1 MPIITIFGA
10 TGMQGSTI
18 LNAVLSDGKYTPR
31 AVSRSLESDASKGLI
46 AKGVEVVVGNLFDK
60 ESLKKAIRGSEA
72 MTNFYDS
79 AVFTAED
86 RTGSAEIT
94 QGKNLGDAAKE
105 EGVKFFIWSSLPNV
119 KELSKGVYLHLHHY
133 DNKAAVDDYL
143 KASGV
148 PHAGML
154 PKAENG
160 TGYTLPVPKY
170 GPHDP
175 QSWTWVGHDFGASA
189 VALLHNYSDPSK
201 GVLGK
206 KYPVISFCLTH
217 TELADAIA
225 AGTRPICVLILV
237 YTADEHAAIKKDVK
251 FVPVETIGMPMVDE
265 MFLFHA
271 KMGAFPD
278 TPVPNPDLIA
288 LGVKFG
294 SVEEFVQSEIVP
306 RFV

>member
-10 TGMQGSTI
+10 TGQQGSAI
-18 LNAVLSDGKYTPR
+18 LNAVLADGKYTPR
-31 AVSRSLESDASKGLI
+31 GVSRSLDSDASKALI

-72 MTNFYDS
+72 VFGVTNFYDP

-86 RTGSAEIT
+86 RTGSAETT
-94 QGKNLGDAAKE
+94 QGKNLVDAAKE
-105 EGVKFFIWSSLPNV
+105 EGVKFFIWSSLPHA
-119 KELSKGVYLHLHHY
+119 KELSKGVYPHLYHY

-143 KASGV
+143 AASGV
-148 PHAGML
+148 PHAVLQTGIFGENLWAKGML
-154 PKAENG
+154 PKSENG

-189 VALLHNYSDPSK
+189 VALLLNYADPSK

-225 AGTRPICVLILV
+225 A
-237 YTADEHAAIKKDVK
+237 AIKKDVK
-251 FVPVETIGMPMVDE
+251 FVPVETIGLPMVDE

-278 TPVPNPDLIA
+278 TPVPNPELVA

-294 SVEEFVQSEIVP
+294 SIEEFIQTEIVP